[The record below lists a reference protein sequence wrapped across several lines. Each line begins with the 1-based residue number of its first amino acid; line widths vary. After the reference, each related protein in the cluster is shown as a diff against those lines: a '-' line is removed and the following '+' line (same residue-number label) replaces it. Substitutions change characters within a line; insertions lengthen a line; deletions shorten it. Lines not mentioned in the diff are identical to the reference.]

1 MNRQAPSADSVLP
14 EQFTQYYY
22 TTFDENRSNLRA
34 LYRDNSMLTFESS
47 AVQGVNGI
55 VEKLTVDEEERPMN
69 YTQVFQLLPDGA
81 GSYFVFND
89 MFKLIYG

>member
-1 MNRQAPSADSVLP
+1 MVTGALLVRCPVAVPSPVPSRVQLQILRYTSGAVHADSF
-14 EQFTQYYY
+14 Q
-22 TTFDENRSNLRA
+22 
-34 LYRDNSMLTFESS
+34 
-47 AVQGVNGI
+47 
-55 VEKLTVDEEERPMN
+55 VDEEERPMN